1 MALKNIRLPRLFG
14 VERSIVTKHLKSIF
28 DDSEIEESSTCA
40 NFAQTADDGKVTHEI
55 AKAFAESNFVSYKD

>member
-40 NFAQTADDGKVTHEI
+40 NFAQTADARKVTHEI
-55 AKAFAESNFVSYKD
+55 AKAFAESNCVR